1 MKLYKHGLIIGRFQL
16 LHNGHKQMI
25 DTALELCDKVVIYI
39 GSSQESRTYE
49 NPFTYEERV
58 NMFNKVFE
66 SKINQKRLI
75 IRPLPDIGAGN
86 NDIWGRYVLG
96 TFEAE
101 FHKQPDLYI
110 TGCEKNRSSWFNNE
124 IAPKVDELII
134 TRNHIEVSASDC
146 RKLLKEEPVFSNER
160 SKIYDSIPEELWNDF
175 GNYADILKGIKDL
188 PKIWVYRFEHTDPT
202 KGAWYNANG
211 NFCCTHPTLKKLAMP
226 YEPDVYQGIYRSA
239 CKNATDM
246 TYWIPREAAEDMLSQ
261 GYIATKYLTD
271 DYFERAHGEICF
283 NKTNYI
289 KKEIVTLD
297 EIYGAK

>member
-25 DTALELCDKVVIYI
+25 DTALELCDKVVVYI
-39 GSSQESRTYE
+39 GSSQESRTLE
-49 NPFTYEERV
+49 NPFTFEERV
-58 NMFNKVFE
+58 DMFNKVFE
-66 SKINQKRLI
+66 SEVSQKRLI
-75 IRPLPDIGAGN
+75 VRALPDIGAGN

-124 IAPKVDELII
+124 IAPKVDELVI
-134 TRNHIEVSASDC
+134 TRNRIDVSASDC
-146 RKLLKEEPVFSNER
+146 RKALKERNTELLEKYLPV
-160 SKIYDSIPEELWNDF
+160 ELLGSLND
-175 GNYADILKGIKDL
+175 YAAILDGIKML

-202 KGAWYNANG
+202 KGAWYNING
-211 NFCCTHPTLKKLAMP
+211 NFCCTHPTLKKLDMP
-226 YEPDVYQGIYRSA
+226 YEPDVYQGIYRSS
-239 CKNATDM
+239 CKNAADM
-246 TYWIPREAAEDMLSQ
+246 VYWVSRETAEDLLSQ

>member
-25 DTALELCDKVVIYI
+25 DTALELCDKVVVYI
-39 GSSQESRTYE
+39 GSSQESRTLE
-49 NPFTYEERV
+49 NPFTFEERID
-58 NMFNKVFE
+58 MFNKVFE
-66 SKINQKRLI
+66 SEVSQKRLI
-75 IRPLPDIGAGN
+75 VRALPDIGAGN

-124 IAPKVDELII
+124 IAPKVDELVI
-134 TRNHIEVSASDC
+134 TRNRIDVSASDC
-146 RKLLKEEPVFSNER
+146 RKALKERNTELLEKYLPV
-160 SKIYDSIPEELWNDF
+160 ELWGDLN
-175 GNYADILKGIKDL
+175 GYAVILDGIKML

-202 KGAWYNANG
+202 KGIWYNVNG
-211 NFCCTHPTLKKLAMP
+211 NFCCTHPVLKKLDMP
-226 YEPDVYQGIYRSA
+226 YEPDVYQGIYKSS
-239 CKNATDM
+239 CKNAADM
-246 TYWIPREAAEDMLSQ
+246 VYWVPREVAEDMLSQ

-271 DYFERAHGEICF
+271 DYFERDHGEICF

-297 EIYGAK
+297 EIYGVKK